1 MDAQMVENQLKAT
14 QHKKGLNAE
23 LTANIFAKSFM

>member
-1 MDAQMVENQLKAT
+1 MAENQLKAT

-23 LTANIFAKSFM
+23 LTANIFDKSFI